1 MYSKVLLTCS
11 LLQNQYFTIYYP
23 KEVKSLS
30 IAKESLKDPSQFDGI
45 LAKRL
50 LTHFVMNTSWN
61 VYCFFFPLS
70 FTLFLNI
77 FFFSLKKNL
86 SKFIWIL
93 SSKIKIDQYKLF
105 RNTSLWQLFSSKP
118 LLPESL
124 IYLASY
130 DNVIIDLVKNHIS
143 FNNENPQTDD
153 S

>member
-1 MYSKVLLTCS
+1 MLLTCS

-61 VYCFFFPLS
+61 VYCFFSPLFYTFS
-70 FTLFLNI
+70 EHFFLF
-77 FFFSLKKNL
+77 FKKNL